1 MWARARRQNTTQKSC
16 LIKFVSEEPEHLP
29 RKILT
34 NSLKFYAASS
44 VLEGEESATS
54 DFRDRNDTEFEEVPT
69 IVST

>member
-1 MWARARRQNTTQKSC
+1 MWARARRQNTKVMFN
-16 LIKFVSEEPEHLP
+16 KVYVSEEPEHLP

-34 NSLKFYAASS
+34 NFLKFYAASS

>member
-1 MWARARRQNTTQKSC
+1 MGKGKETEHHTEVMFNKVY
-16 LIKFVSEEPEHLP
+16 VSEEPEHLP